1 MIAIGSLSNGAKRLT
16 TPSRPPGYRSPSD
29 LAAAAKI
36 PASRATRVAR
46 QRSGECVWPAMAGV
60 PSSFE
65 LYAFATLRGGLSAAA
80 GALDALLLAQ
90 ACRSLARAHQAHELL
105 AREGLVVA
113 DNEGNV
119 LPHPA
124 VKIGTAFAGLASRQ
138 LAALGLASVLLD
150 RAPPIAGL
158 EERERGGVVDE
169 HGVLHPADGSPARYV
184 GTGAK
189 VLPLKR
195 RRRR

>member
-1 MIAIGSLSNGAKRLT
+1 
-16 TPSRPPGYRSPSD
+16 
-29 LAAAAKI
+29 
-36 PASRATRVAR
+36 
-46 QRSGECVWPAMAGV
+46 MAGE

-65 LYAFATLRGGLSAAA
+65 LYAFTTLRGGLSAAA

-150 RAPPIAGL
+150 RAPPIEGL

-169 HGVLHPADGSPARYV
+169 HGVLTPADGSPRRYV
-184 GTGAK
+184 GKQQAAK
-189 VLPLKR
+189 VLPLRSRRKR
-195 RRRR
+195 